1 MLYSFK
7 NVEDLQKLN
16 ELILWKNQVQEARLQ
31 DKLGDQNYH
40 EDVKKLFKPMTDAIK
55 KTLTENYNNNNKAI
69 ENLN

>member
-40 EDVKKLFKPMTDAIK
+40 EDVKKI
-55 KTLTENYNNNNKAI
+55 I
-69 ENLN
+69 